1 MRRSTNRKNALE
13 EEPGLVRRIL
23 IAYDSGYGTTG
34 VAARMVAEALNKRG
48 SEVDVRPIGTAAV
61 LGYDAVVVGS
71 PIRLG
76 RCSSRTRRF
85 LKRNRNTLAQVPVA
99 FFFTCMSV
107 TRVAP
112 ERRFPFFI
120 DPAFSAS
127 SRSSRQ
133 MKFMERTHTASYY
146 LGHFLDLIPGIE
158 PLGIAFF
165 KGNLQ
170 MARLSSLHRLLMRF
184 AIFSLPE
191 IQEGEFLDSD
201 LVSDWAEDLAARLE
215 G

>member
-1 MRRSTNRKNALE
+1 M
-13 EEPGLVRRIL
+13 RRIL

-34 VAARMVAEALNKRG
+34 VAAGMVAEALNQRG

-61 LGYDAVVVGS
+61 LGYDAMVVGS

-76 RCSSRTRRF
+76 RCTSRTRRF

-99 FFFTCMSV
+99 FFFTCMSA
-107 TRVAP
+107 TGVAS
-112 ERRFPFFI
+112 ERAFPLFI

-146 LGHFLDLIPGIE
+146 LGHFLELIPGIQ

-165 KGNLQ
+165 KGNLNL
-170 MARLSSLHRLLMRF
+170 AGLRPLHRLLMRF
-184 AIFSLPE
+184 AISSLPE

-201 LVSDWAEDLAARLE
+201 LVSDWAEDLAPRLE